1 MKTSFFHLMPYQ
13 DLPPDF
19 EHQYHSAWVDAPNE
33 LLDPEKCQQYYDD
46 YLEEIQYADA
56 VGFDG
61 VCVNEHH
68 NNAYGLMPSPN
79 LVASILARTTSRA
92 ALIVLGNS
100 LALYQP
106 PLRVAEEMSM
116 LDIMSGGR
124 LVAGFPVGTSMDT
137 TLSYGQVPVTLREKH
152 SEAHDLIMKAWTHH
166 DGPFNFEGRW
176 FHARQVNIWPRPYQQ
191 PHPPVW
197 VTMGSAGS
205 AAQVAQRK
213 HIGAVFLAGYPG
225 IRRLFDGYREG
236 FLQAHG
242 EEAPLDRLAYA
253 AIVCVGENEKEAENG
268 TEKLLWY
275 IRSNK
280 VAPQFNNPPGYH
292 PPAVS
297 ANIIRG
303 PRPGEPDRRD
313 PRLET
318 QKARGNVFSGTP
330 DQVFQQIKNFWEYSG
345 GFGHLLMMG
354 QAGFMTY
361 DETLK
366 SMKLFTEEVYPRLK
380 ELTAS
385 YDAGVMKEIRSS
397 RPDVESVDTGLL
409 ASEFVR

>member
-1 MKTSFFHLMPYQ
+1 MKTWFFTENAYPN
-13 DLPPDF
+13 LPDD
-19 EHQYHSAWVDAPNE
+19 DAYESIRVNLPNSNF
-33 LLDPEKCQQYYDD
+33 DPELGADLFNM
-46 YLEEIQYADA
+46 YLDIWAAADEMGLEIML
-56 VGFDG
+56 
-61 VCVNEHH
+61 NEHH
-68 NNAYGLMPSPN
+68 QTATCVLSAAPIALG
-79 LVASILARTTSRA
+79 ILARETKKARL
-92 ALIVLGNS
+92 LILGNPIVNRK
-100 LALYQP
+100 QP
-106 PLRVAEEMSM
+106 IRVAEEMAYIDVLSR
-116 LDIMSGGR
+116 GR
-124 LVAGFPVGTSMDT
+124 VDCGFVRG
-137 TLSYGQVPVTLREKH
+137 VPYEIAPANAYPYRGSERLW
-152 SEAHDLIMKAWTHH
+152 EAHDLIMKAWTTH

-213 HIGAVFLAGYPG
+213 HIGAVFLSGYAN

-236 FLQAHG
+236 YLQAHG
-242 EEAPLDRLAYA
+242 EEAPLDRLAYS
-253 AIVCVGENEKEAENG
+253 AIVHVAKTEEEAQAG
-268 TEKLLWY
+268 SEKLLWY

-292 PPAVS
+292 PPAVA
-297 ANIIRG
+297 ANLIRG

-313 PRLET
+313 PRFET
-318 QKARGNVFSGTP
+318 QLSRGNVFSGTP

-361 DETLK
+361 EETLS
-366 SMKLFTEEVYPRLK
+366 SMKLFTEEVAPRLE

-385 YDAGVMKEIRSS
+385 YDPGAMKELRKSM
-397 RPDVESVDTGLL
+397 PDVDNVDVGLL

>member
-1 MKTSFFHLMPYQ
+1 MKTWFFTEDAYPNLPDDETYESVRVNLPNKHFDPVLGA
-13 DLPPDF
+13 DL
-19 EHQYHSAWVDAPNE
+19 YNMY
-33 LLDPEKCQQYYDD
+33 LDMWGAADEMG
-46 YLEEIQYADA
+46 LEIML
-56 VGFDG
+56 
-61 VCVNEHH
+61 NEHH
-68 NNAYGLMPSPN
+68 QTATCVLPAAPIALG
-79 LVASILARTTSRA
+79 VLARETKKARL
-92 ALIVLGNS
+92 LILGNPIVNRK
-100 LALYQP
+100 QP
-106 PLRVAEEMSM
+106 IRVAEEMAYIDVLSR
-116 LDIMSGGR
+116 GR
-124 LVAGFPVGTSMDT
+124 LDCGFVRG
-137 TLSYGQVPVTLREKH
+137 VPYEIAPANAYPYRGSEKLW
-152 SEAHDLIMKAWTHH
+152 EAHDLIMKAWTHH

-242 EEAPLDRLAYA
+242 EETPLDRLAYA

>member
-1 MKTSFFHLMPYQ
+1 MKTWFFTEDAYPNLPDDETYESVRVNLPNKHFDPVLGA
-13 DLPPDF
+13 DL
-19 EHQYHSAWVDAPNE
+19 YNMY
-33 LLDPEKCQQYYDD
+33 LDMWGAADEMG
-46 YLEEIQYADA
+46 LEIML
-56 VGFDG
+56 
-61 VCVNEHH
+61 NEHH
-68 NNAYGLMPSPN
+68 QTATCVLPAAPIALG
-79 LVASILARTTSRA
+79 VLARETKKARL
-92 ALIVLGNS
+92 LILGNPIVNRK
-100 LALYQP
+100 QP
-106 PLRVAEEMSM
+106 IRVAEEMAYIDVLSR
-116 LDIMSGGR
+116 GR
-124 LVAGFPVGTSMDT
+124 LDCGFVRG
-137 TLSYGQVPVTLREKH
+137 VPYEIAPANAYPYRGSEKLW
-152 SEAHDLIMKAWTHH
+152 EAHDLIMKAWTHH

-397 RPDVESVDTGLL
+397 RPDVDSIDTGLL

>member
-1 MKTSFFHLMPYQ
+1 MKTWFFTEDAYPNLPDDETYESVRVNLPNKHFDPVLGA
-13 DLPPDF
+13 DL
-19 EHQYHSAWVDAPNE
+19 YNMY
-33 LLDPEKCQQYYDD
+33 LDMWGAADEMG
-46 YLEEIQYADA
+46 LEIML
-56 VGFDG
+56 
-61 VCVNEHH
+61 NEHH
-68 NNAYGLMPSPN
+68 QTATCVLPAAPIALG
-79 LVASILARTTSRA
+79 VLARETKKARL
-92 ALIVLGNS
+92 LILGNPIVNRK
-100 LALYQP
+100 QP
-106 PLRVAEEMSM
+106 IRVAEEMAYIDVLSR
-116 LDIMSGGR
+116 GR
-124 LVAGFPVGTSMDT
+124 LDCGFVRG
-137 TLSYGQVPVTLREKH
+137 VPYEIAPANAYPYRGSEKLW
-152 SEAHDLIMKAWTHH
+152 EAHDLIMKAWTHH

-242 EEAPLDRLAYA
+242 EEVPLDRLAYA

>member
-1 MKTSFFHLMPYQ
+1 MKTWFFTEDAYPN
-13 DLPPDF
+13 LPDDDTY
-19 EHQYHSAWVDAPNE
+19 ESVRVNLPNKHFDPVLGAE
-33 LLDPEKCQQYYDD
+33 LYNMYLDIWCAADEMG
-46 YLEEIQYADA
+46 LEIML
-56 VGFDG
+56 
-61 VCVNEHH
+61 NEHH
-68 NNAYGLMPSPN
+68 QTATCVLPAAPITLG
-79 LVASILARTTSRA
+79 VLARETKKARL
-92 ALIVLGNS
+92 LILGNPIVNRK
-100 LALYQP
+100 QP
-106 PLRVAEEMSM
+106 IRVAEEMAYIDVLSR
-116 LDIMSGGR
+116 GR
-124 LVAGFPVGTSMDT
+124 LDCGFVRG
-137 TLSYGQVPVTLREKH
+137 VPYEIAPANAYPYRGSEKLW
-152 SEAHDLIMKAWTHH
+152 EAHDLIMKAWTHH

-292 PPAVS
+292 PPEVA

-361 DETLK
+361 EETLK

-397 RPDVESVDTGLL
+397 RPDVDSIDTGLL

>member
-1 MKTSFFHLMPYQ
+1 MKTWFFTEDAYPNLPDDETYESVRVNLPNKHFDPVLGA
-13 DLPPDF
+13 DL
-19 EHQYHSAWVDAPNE
+19 YNMY
-33 LLDPEKCQQYYDD
+33 LDMWGAADEMG
-46 YLEEIQYADA
+46 LEIML
-56 VGFDG
+56 
-61 VCVNEHH
+61 NEHH
-68 NNAYGLMPSPN
+68 QTATCVLPAAPITLG
-79 LVASILARTTSRA
+79 VLARETKKARL
-92 ALIVLGNS
+92 LILGNPIVNRK
-100 LALYQP
+100 QP
-106 PLRVAEEMSM
+106 IRVAEEMAYIDVLSR
-116 LDIMSGGR
+116 GR
-124 LVAGFPVGTSMDT
+124 LDCGFVRG
-137 TLSYGQVPVTLREKH
+137 VPYEIAPANAYPYRGSEKLW
-152 SEAHDLIMKAWTHH
+152 EAHDLIMKAWTHH